1 MVERK
6 GCHGDETKMMP
17 RQHSD
22 DPVAHGDTGAKG
34 NGCECVVQ
42 EDGVPPD
49 SGFPHDGG
57 KAKEGLCATNN
68 SDTDQ
73 HTIQLIQRK
82 HSFTDVVSRL
92 YLRSVQAGQFSSGAK

>member
-6 GCHGDETKMMP
+6 WCHDEETEMMP

-22 DPVAHGDTGAKG
+22 DPIAYGDTGAKG
-34 NGCECVVQ
+34 SGCECVMQ
-42 EDGVPPD
+42 EDGVLPD

-57 KAKEGLCATNN
+57 KAKEGLRAMYN

-73 HTIQLIQRK
+73 HTVQLIQRK

-92 YLRSVQAGQFSSGAK
+92 YLRSVQAGQFSFGAK